1 MTIPDFPCVVAFPG
15 DLYPNTEEIL
25 QISDALI
32 CDWSSIAFDYLLL
45 DRPTYFLDVPPPF
58 RKGLALGANYRFGP
72 VVLGLEQLVAQLE
85 SWLKA
90 PSNYWKFHRSLRR
103 DIRKKVYGPMADGR
117 ASARCVDRLLPHR
130 SGERR

>member
-90 PSNYWKFHRSLRR
+90 SSNYWNFHRTLRR
-103 DIRKKVYGPMADGR
+103 DRTSVEKVKSVSVRVDLGGGRTIKKKK
-117 ASARCVDRLLPHR
+117 
-130 SGERR
+130 

>member
-1 MTIPDFPCVVAFPG
+1 MTIPDFPGVVAFPG

-85 SWLKA
+85 SWLK
-90 PSNYWKFHRSLRR
+90 RSEEHTSELQSLMR
-103 DIRKKVYGPMADGR
+103 ISYAVFCLKKKTNTTI
-117 ASARCVDRLLPHR
+117 
-130 SGERR
+130 